1 MFKVNDATSSSI
13 ASLSLL
19 KKEMLRSQN
28 NSTDLSNELN
38 IAIGCEPSTVF
49 CRKVKPDA
57 AAYNSKCQFNLGFKT
72 TSPFT

>member
-1 MFKVNDATSSSI
+1 
-13 ASLSLL
+13 
-19 KKEMLRSQN
+19 MLRSQN